1 MQATKTSACEKCRTR
16 TEWTG
21 SLQVRHIGVAKQLG
35 DLAGLREHVYAVEP
49 RRRVNEAEVLVGGA
63 AENRERR
70 QREAGG
76 ELGVDGVGKAD
87 ASRAGEGRGDAGA
100 GSDWEAHGLVT

>member
-1 MQATKTSACEKCRTR
+1 M
-16 TEWTG
+16 
-21 SLQVRHIGVAKQLG
+21 AKQLG
-35 DLAGLREHVYAVEP
+35 DLAGLREHVYAIET

-87 ASRAGEGRGDAGA
+87 ASGAGEGRGGTGV
-100 GSDWEAHGLVT
+100 GSDWEAHVLVT